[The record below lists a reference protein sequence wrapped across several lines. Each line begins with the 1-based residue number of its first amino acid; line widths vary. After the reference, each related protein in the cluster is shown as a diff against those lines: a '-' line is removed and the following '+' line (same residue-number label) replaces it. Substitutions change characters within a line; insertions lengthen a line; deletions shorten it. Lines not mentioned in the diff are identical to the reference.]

1 MKSGPDKDA
10 TPQFHFDIDTQ
21 NIHTI
26 AGKPMIPMLAIDPAW
41 YLVGA
46 YIGGALVLAV
56 IIAKFLKR

>member
-1 MKSGPDKDA
+1 
-10 TPQFHFDIDTQ
+10 
-21 NIHTI
+21 
-26 AGKPMIPMLAIDPAW
+26 MIPMLAIDPAW